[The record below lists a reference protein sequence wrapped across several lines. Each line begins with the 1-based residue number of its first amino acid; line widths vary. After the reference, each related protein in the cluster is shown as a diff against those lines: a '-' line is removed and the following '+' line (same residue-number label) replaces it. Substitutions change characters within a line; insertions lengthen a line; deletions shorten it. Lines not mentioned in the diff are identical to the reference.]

1 MKPLAPLLTTLV
13 LAGCAAIQPAQMAL
27 PPDLPARTEATTIAG
42 MGGGTRGSFTV
53 GAVDGNYARSAT
65 RLSFFD
71 DLAVFDRGGAGFNAT
86 GLVADATV
94 EASCKMRQTTVTIG
108 IVGFAPK
115 PLAYECDLRARG
127 APLAAR
133 FTLQESRDTL
143 GQVTA
148 QVQRRG
154 LIEWDGVA
162 LTIRSVHTVQ
172 GSPLPLQAP
181 IGYVFEQ
188 DGRAVGAVELNGL
201 TPRLWLPPAG
211 DVKTRQASL
220 VAALALAV
228 FWDPAQLY

>member
-1 MKPLAPLLTTLV
+1 MKPLAPLLTALV

-53 GAVDGNYARSAT
+53 GAVVGNYARSAT

-108 IVGFAPK
+108 IVGFSPK

-127 APLAAR
+127 APLSAR
-133 FTLQESRDTL
+133 FSLQESRDTL

-148 QVQRRG
+148 QAQRRG
-154 LIEWDGVA
+154 PTEWDGVA

-201 TPRLWLPPAG
+201 TPRLWLPPAR
-211 DVKTRQASL
+211 DAKTRQAVL